1 MSLGALQRGYAE
13 LQDQYSDVARRRA
26 EARTGEQLEANNQSE
41 RFEVVESALIPDEP
55 VGPNRKKLVVFG
67 SAASIGMALGLAMA
81 LELLNPA
88 LRSTAQMER
97 QLNMRPVVAI
107 PYVAVPG
114 ERRRRW
120 LIRLAIAGAALGGLL
135 LAMPFLREVPAVEA
149 LSDRFL
155 HRAPADETDPGT
167 EGTVAPAQ

>member
-1 MSLGALQRGYAE
+1 M
-13 LQDQYSDVARRRA
+13 
-26 EARTGEQLEANNQSE
+26 
-41 RFEVVESALIPDEP
+41 
-55 VGPNRKKLVVFG
+55 VFG
-67 SAASIGMALGLAMA
+67 SAVSIGLALGLAMA

-97 QLNMRPVVAI
+97 QLNIRPVVAI

-120 LIRLAIAGAALGGLL
+120 LIRIAIAAAALIVLL

-149 LSDRFL
+149 LAERILPHGQSD
-155 HRAPADETDPGT
+155 ATDADTNA
-167 EGTVAPAQ
+167 EGATAPAQ